1 MALSAT
7 NLVVGN
13 SGTVL
18 WGTTGITEPTSATAS
33 VSSYNDLGYLDED
46 GVTVSSAPSITDF
59 NVWQSRQPARR
70 AVNAQAIN
78 VSGNLA
84 EWNAQSVPKVFG
96 GGALTTG
103 TYAFPTDT
111 AAIDEF
117 ALVVDVVDGTD
128 KHRFT
133 FSRASQTEEVSV
145 QFNRANLAVLP
156 FNFGVLAA
164 SAGGVPGNF
173 YTNSL

>member
-1 MALSAT
+1 MALSAA

-18 WGTTGITEPTSATAS
+18 WGTTGIAEPTSATAS
-33 VSSYNDLGYLDED
+33 VASYNDLGFLDED
-46 GVTVSSAPSITDF
+46 GVTISSSPSITDF
-59 NVWQSRQPARR
+59 NVWQSRQPGRR
-70 AVNAQAIN
+70 AVNAQAIS
-78 VSGNLA
+78 VAGNLA

-103 TYAFPTDT
+103 TYSFPTDT
-111 AAIDEF
+111 DALDEF
-117 ALVVDVVDGTD
+117 AVVVDVVDGTD

-145 QFNRANLAVLP
+145 QFNRTNLAVLP
-156 FNFGVLAA
+156 FNFGVLAS
-164 SAGGVPGNF
+164 SAGASPGKF